1 MLINFMFSSGGSENA
16 EGEKGRSKIIL
27 YKDNVTSQYKGMRK
41 DSEEL
46 IKRWS
51 VEKKVKQKTTKQ
63 SKI

>member
-1 MLINFMFSSGGSENA
+1 MLINFMFLSGGSENA

-46 IKRWS
+46 IKR
-51 VEKKVKQKTTKQ
+51 
-63 SKI
+63 

>member
-27 YKDNVTSQYKGMRK
+27 YKDVNVTSQYKGMRK

-46 IKRWS
+46 IKR
-51 VEKKVKQKTTKQ
+51 
-63 SKI
+63 